1 MDGSAEVQNDGEGLP
16 PPHNEVLRANGLG
29 VVFLIVSCCLQ
40 VTTLDSQGC
49 CGKEVHERLGQCD
62 NIVKA
67 KIPLSED

>member
-40 VTTLDSQGC
+40 VTTLDS
-49 CGKEVHERLGQCD
+49 
-62 NIVKA
+62 
-67 KIPLSED
+67 